1 MISDYQYKNLNHKH
15 YIFCLRGKNIRAS
28 VIGSAA
34 RGIEVVYRIESVR
47 RDAVVVV
54 LTVVSKV

>member
-28 VIGSAA
+28 VIGSA